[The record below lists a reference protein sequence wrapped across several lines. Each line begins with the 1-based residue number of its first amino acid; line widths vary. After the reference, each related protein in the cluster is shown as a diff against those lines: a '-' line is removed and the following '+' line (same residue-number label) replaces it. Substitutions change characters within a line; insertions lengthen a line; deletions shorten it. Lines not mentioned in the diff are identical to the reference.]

1 MNKINLSQKF
11 SLFSTHW
18 DPKIVGELNNQH
30 VKLVKFAGEFTWH
43 AHDNEDELFFV
54 VKGSFSMKFRDK
66 TIQVNEGEF
75 IIVPRNVEHCPRAE
89 QEVQVMLFEPK
100 GTINTGTAGSQKTVI
115 NPIKI

>member
-1 MNKINLSQKF
+1 MNKINLTQKF
-11 SLFSTHW
+11 SLFTNHW

-43 AHDNEDELFFV
+43 AHDNEDELFLV
-54 VKGSFSMKFRDK
+54 VKGSFDMQFRDK

-75 IIVPRNVEHCPRAE
+75 IIVPRGVEHCPGAE

-100 GTINTGTAGSQKTVI
+100 STINTGNQKSEKTVL
-115 NPIKI
+115 NPVKI